1 MRIRN
6 LLAVLM
12 LPLAAHPETPGVSL
26 TLQCLRGDAPELR
39 VALKNIGA
47 KDVNLVLGTT
57 LGNGRSYHTD
67 AMVVRVRRRDT
78 EASQEFGFADAVYVI
93 AGRRD
98 PWILPLPARA
108 EFILTRP
115 LNTLTSRTG
124 KPFEMDRGPVDMRI
138 ELIARPEDRP
148 RGDDAVGPGLVHVLP
163 GELASPWIRIPED
176 CRR

>member
-1 MRIRN
+1 MRLRVAGV
-6 LLAVLM
+6 LLV
-12 LPLAAHPETPGVSL
+12 LPLAAGSQVPGVSL

-39 VALKNIGA
+39 VTLKNIGA

-67 AMVVRVRRRDT
+67 ALVVRIRPRGS
-78 EASQEFGFADAVYVI
+78 EASQEFGFADSVYAI

-98 PWILPLPARA
+98 PWILPLPVRA
-108 EFILTRP
+108 EFSLTRP
-115 LNTLTSRTG
+115 LNVLMSRSG
-124 KPFEMDRGPVDMRI
+124 KPFSMDRGPVDMRI
-138 ELIARPEDRP
+138 ELISRPEDRP
-148 RGDDAVGPGLVHVLP
+148 RGDDGVGPGLVHVMP